1 MEALPYMDA
10 HMAIKMI
17 EFAMK
22 GDSNNESNEKLLSV
36 LEKTRL
42 MPKAKELYSKV
53 HGGDTK
59 NAKWEALCKKEE
71 NTQILLKEMDAKH
84 SNVESNAN
92 FSMEKCCELMGYS
105 RLLYETGNYEGT
117 LLMQDVKNT

>member
-1 MEALPYMDA
+1 
-10 HMAIKMI
+10 
-17 EFAMK
+17 
-22 GDSNNESNEKLLSV
+22 
-36 LEKTRL
+36 
-42 MPKAKELYSKV
+42 V
-53 HGGDTK
+53 HGGYTK